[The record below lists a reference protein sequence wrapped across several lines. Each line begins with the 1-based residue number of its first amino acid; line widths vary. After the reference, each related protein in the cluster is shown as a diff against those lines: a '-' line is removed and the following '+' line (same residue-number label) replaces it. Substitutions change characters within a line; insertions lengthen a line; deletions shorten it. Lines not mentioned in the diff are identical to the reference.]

1 MIIRYTPAARD
12 DLVQTKEYIETVLK
26 NPIAAKNVTNKII
39 QKCSIL
45 KEQPMCG
52 ISLSEKTGRDTDL
65 RFLVCNNHLAF
76 IALTEITFQSSES
89 LTGEQII

>member
-52 ISLSEKTGRDTDL
+52 ISLSEKTGRDTGGGRGAGIYENPCAGL
-65 RFLVCNNHLAF
+65 W
-76 IALTEITFQSSES
+76 
-89 LTGEQII
+89 